1 MTTIC
6 TADRLRALRKTQ
18 LTELFLKSQENTD
31 GILNSLT
38 EDMKNINENFKKL
51 ESEIAVT
58 ENANNMLCKQMVSVE
73 KQC

>member
-6 TADRLRALRKTQ
+6 TADRLRVLRKTQ

-51 ESEIAVT
+51 ESEIAVA